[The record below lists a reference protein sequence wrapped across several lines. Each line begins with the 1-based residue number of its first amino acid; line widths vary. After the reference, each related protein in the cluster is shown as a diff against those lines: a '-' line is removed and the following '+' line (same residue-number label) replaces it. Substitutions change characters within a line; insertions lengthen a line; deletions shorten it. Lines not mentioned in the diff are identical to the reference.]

1 ATPSCRAE
9 TGGARLARSPIA
21 YVVSPVNIVPRLRH
35 RPDGGWDRSHLRG
48 RSGRRP
54 GRGRTRRGRLRCTRG
69 GDTPVNEQP
78 SFEEAQRELER
89 IVSELEGG
97 RASLEDAVALWQRGD
112 ELYRYCLGK
121 LDSAEGKIEEL
132 GRRVEEAQP

>member
-1 ATPSCRAE
+1 MS
-9 TGGARLARSPIA
+9 
-21 YVVSPVNIVPRLRH
+21 
-35 RPDGGWDRSHLRG
+35 
-48 RSGRRP
+48 
-54 GRGRTRRGRLRCTRG
+54 
-69 GDTPVNEQP
+69 EQP

-132 GRRVEEAQP
+132 GRRVEEVQP